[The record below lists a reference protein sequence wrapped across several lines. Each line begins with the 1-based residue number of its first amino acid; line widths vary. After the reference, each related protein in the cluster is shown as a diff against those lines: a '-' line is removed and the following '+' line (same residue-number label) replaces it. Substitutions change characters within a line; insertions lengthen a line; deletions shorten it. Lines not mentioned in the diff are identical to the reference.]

1 MSIDVRNISD
11 LSKKGEWVSL
21 EIKVL
26 KLWESTSDAISQSGI
41 IADDTGEIKFVS
53 WKKSKLIELE
63 EGRSYLI
70 NSAIVDAWND
80 NRQINFNA
88 KTKIKPLEKNIK
100 VPSNSWNIEGIIKD
114 IIPKS
119 GYIHRCPECN
129 RVLVNDHCPVH
140 IDVKPKEDIRVKWS
154 LNSDPRI
161 FIANGKTAE
170 KLLDINIENVKKMS
184 EEDLNCLIQVKLI
197 GKKYSF
203 KGREF
208 ENNFI
213 IEDLK
218 QAEGQDD

>member
-1 MSIDVRNISD
+1 MADDVRNISD
-11 LSKKGEWVSL
+11 LNKKGEWVSL

-26 KLWESTSDAISQSGI
+26 KLWEPTSDSISQSGVV
-41 IADDTGEIKFVS
+41 ADDTGEIKFVS
-53 WKKSKLIELE
+53 WKKSKLLEVE

-70 NSAIVDAWND
+70 NSAIVDTWNG
-80 NRQINFNA
+80 NKQINFNA
-88 KTKIKPLEKNIK
+88 RTKITPIGKNVK
-100 VPSNSWNIEGIIKD
+100 SSSGSWDIEGTIKN

-140 IDVKPKEDIRVKWS
+140 VDVKPKEDIRVKWS
-154 LNSDPRI
+154 MDSDSRI
-161 FIANGKTAE
+161 FIANGKIAE
-170 KLLDINIENVKKMS
+170 KLLGIKIENAKKME

-197 GKKYSF
+197 SKKYSF

-213 IEDLK
+213 IEDFE
-218 QAEGQDD
+218 QVEGQDD